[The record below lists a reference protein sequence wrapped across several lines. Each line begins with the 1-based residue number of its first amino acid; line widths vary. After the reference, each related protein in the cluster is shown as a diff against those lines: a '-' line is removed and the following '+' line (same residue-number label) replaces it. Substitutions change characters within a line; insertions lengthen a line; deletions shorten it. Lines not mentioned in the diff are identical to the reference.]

1 MCINLAF
8 VIETTMDMVKKFEW
22 LLSNNENECLEF
34 KTASKNFDSDDLWKY
49 FSALSNEA
57 NLQWKKQARLVF
69 WVNDNHEVVWTNFRN
84 DSKSLQ
90 SLKKEIWNQTSNSI
104 TFSNIHEIFYEWKRI
119 LMFEIPAAPQWMPV
133 YWKWHLYWRSW
144 ESLEPLNPQKYELIR
159 NKNPDWSAEIC
170 PEATIDDLDSEAILR
185 ARELYTVKN
194 PSKKEEIQSRDDV
207 TFLNK
212 AKITIHWKI
221 TNTAILLLWKP
232 ESEPLLSPA
241 IAKIS
246 WILRNRDWIEVD
258 YQHFSCPF
266 ILTINEVC
274 AKIRNLKYRYI
285 VKDSLFPEEVDKY
298 DSYTIREAL
307 NNCIAHQDYT
317 MWWKINIV
325 ENEDSLV
332 FSNSWSF
339 IPETIENV
347 IESDSPSDYYRNRF
361 LADAM
366 VNLNMIDTIWSWIKR
381 MFILQREKLFPL
393 PEYNISKDKVSVTII
408 GKVLDI
414 NYARKLAKIPN
425 LSLVDIMLLDKV
437 QKWKTL
443 TKDEVKALRKKNLIE
458 WKSPN
463 FIISSDV
470 ANETDQKSEY
480 IQLRWIDD
488 EYSKKIIIDYIKE
501 FWRATRKGL
510 EKTLISK
517 LPDVLSEKQKKDKIK
532 NLLQSLKKEGKI
544 IVDENSKGR
553 AWILVSSKS

>member
-1 MCINLAF
+1 MNI
-8 VIETTMDMVKKFEW
+8 VKKFEW
-22 LLSNNENECLEF
+22 LLSNTENECLEF
-34 KTASKNFDSDDLWKY
+34 KTASNTFNFDDLWKY

-57 NLQWKKQARLVF
+57 NLQRKKESWLIF
-69 WVNDNHEVVWTNFRN
+69 WVNDKHEIVGTNFRN
-84 DSKSLQ
+84 DSKSLL
-90 SLKKEIWNQTSNSI
+90 SLKKEIWDNTNNRI
-104 TFSNIHEIFYEWKRI
+104 TFINIHEIEIEWKRV
-119 LMFEIPAAPQWMPV
+119 LMFEIPTAPQGIPTS
-133 YWKWHLYWRSW
+133 WKWHYYWREG
-144 ESLEPLNPQKYELIR
+144 ESLEPLSNKKYEIIR
-159 NKNPDWSAEIC
+159 NKNPDRSAEIC
-170 PEATIDDLDSEAILR
+170 SDATLDDLDPEAILK
-185 ARELYTVKN
+185 ARELYIVKN
-194 PSKKEEIQSRDDV
+194 PSKKDEIQSRDDV

-246 WILRNRDWIEVD
+246 WILRDRDWLEVD

-266 ILTINEVC
+266 IITINEAC

-285 VKDSLFPEEVDKY
+285 IKDSLFPEEVDKY
-298 DSYTIREAL
+298 DSFIIREAL

-317 MWWKINIV
+317 MGGKINIV

-381 MFILQREKLFPL
+381 MFNLQRKKLFPL

-414 NYARKLAKIPN
+414 NYARKLARIPN
-425 LSLVDIMLLDKV
+425 LSLIDIMLLDKV
-437 QKWKTL
+437 QKWKEL
-443 TKDEVKALRKKNLIE
+443 TKDEIKILRKKKLIE

-463 FIISSDV
+463 FIISSDI
-470 ANETDQKSEY
+470 ASETDQKSEY
-480 IQLRWIDD
+480 IQLRGIDD
-488 EYSKKIIIDYIKE
+488 EYSKKIILDYIKK
-501 FWRATRKGL
+501 FWKATRKDL
-510 EKTLISK
+510 ERTLIVK
-517 LPDVLSEKQKKDKIK
+517 LPDILSEQQKKDKIK
-532 NLLQSLKKEGKI
+532 NLLQSLKKSGKI
-544 IVDENSKGR
+544 IVDEKSKDR
-553 AWILVSSKS
+553 ARIFTSSES

>member
-69 WVNDNHEVVWTNFRN
+69 WVNDNHEVIWTNFRN

-170 PEATIDDLDSEAILR
+170 SDATINDLDSEAILR

-437 QKWKTL
+437 QKWKAL

-470 ANETDQKSEY
+470 ASETDQKSEY

-488 EYSKKIIIDYIKE
+488 EYSKKIIIDYIKK
-501 FWRATRKGL
+501 FWKATRKDI
-510 EKTLISK
+510 EKTLIVK
-517 LPDVLSEKQKKDKIK
+517 LPDVLSEQQKKDKIK
-532 NLLQSLKKEGKI
+532 NLLQSLKKSGKI

>member
-1 MCINLAF
+1 MI
-8 VIETTMDMVKKFEW
+8 KKFHS
-22 LLSNNENECLEF
+22 LLNNNENECLEF
-34 KTASKNFDSDDLWKY
+34 KTASNNFNFNDIWKY

-57 NLQWKKQARLVF
+57 NLQWKKEAWLIF
-69 WVNDNHEVVWTNFRN
+69 WVNDKHEIVWTNFRN
-84 DSKSLQ
+84 DAKSLQ
-90 SLKKEIWNQTSNSI
+90 SLKKEIWDKTSNRI
-104 TFSNIHEIFYEWKRI
+104 TFSNIHEIHDEWKRI

-133 YWKWHLYWRSW
+133 SRMWHQYWREW
-144 ESLEPLNPQKYELIR
+144 ESLEPLSQKKYDLIR
-159 NKNPDWSAEIC
+159 SKNPDWSAEIC
-170 PEATIDDLDSEAILR
+170 SDATIDDLDPEAILR
-185 ARELYTVKN
+185 ARELYVIKN
-194 PSKKEEIQSRDDV
+194 PDKKEEIKMWDDI

-246 WILRNRDWIEVD
+246 WILRDRDWIEVD

-317 MWWKINIV
+317 MWWKINVV

-332 FSNSWSF
+332 FTNLWSF

-347 IESDSPSDYYRNRF
+347 IESDAPSDYYRNRF
-361 LADAM
+361 LAEAM
-366 VNLNMIDTIWSWIKR
+366 VNFNMIDTIWSWIKK
-381 MFILQREKLFPL
+381 MFNLQRQKLFPL
-393 PEYNISKDKVSVTII
+393 PEYNISKDRVSVTII

-414 NYARKLAKIPN
+414 NYARKLARIPN
-425 LSLVDIMLLDKV
+425 LSLIDIMLLDKV

-443 TKDEVKALRKKNLIE
+443 TKDEIKTLRKKKLIE

-488 EYSKKIIIDYIKE
+488 EYSKKIIVDYIKE

-517 LPDVLSEKQKKDKIK
+517 LPDVLSEQQKKDKIK

-544 IVDENSKGR
+544 IVDENSKDR
-553 AWILVSSKS
+553 SRILVPSKS

>member
-1 MCINLAF
+1 MI
-8 VIETTMDMVKKFEW
+8 KKFHS
-22 LLSNNENECLEF
+22 LLNNNENECLEF
-34 KTASKNFDSDDLWKY
+34 KTASNNFNFNDIWKY

-57 NLQWKKQARLVF
+57 NLQWKKEAWLIF
-69 WVNDNHEVVWTNFRN
+69 WVNDNHEIVWTNFRN
-84 DSKSLQ
+84 NAKSLQ
-90 SLKKEIWNQTSNSI
+90 SLKKEIWDKTSNRI
-104 TFSNIHEIFYEWKRI
+104 TFSNIHEIYDKGKRI

-133 YWKWHLYWRSW
+133 SRMWHQYWREW
-144 ESLEPLNPQKYELIR
+144 ESLEPLSQKKYDLIR
-159 NKNPDWSAEIC
+159 SKNPDWSAEIC
-170 PEATIDDLDSEAILR
+170 SDATINDLDPEAILR
-185 ARELYTVKN
+185 ARELYVIKN
-194 PSKKEEIQSRDDV
+194 PDKKEEIKTWDDV

-246 WILRNRDWIEVD
+246 WILRDRDWIEVD

-317 MWWKINIV
+317 MWWKINVV

-332 FSNSWSF
+332 FTNLWSF

-347 IESDSPSDYYRNRF
+347 IESDAPSDYYRNRF
-361 LADAM
+361 LAEAM
-366 VNLNMIDTIWSWIKR
+366 VNFNMIDTIWSWIKK
-381 MFILQREKLFPL
+381 MFNLQRQKLFPL
-393 PEYNISKDKVSVTII
+393 PEYNISKDRVSVTII

-414 NYARKLAKIPN
+414 NYARKLARIQN
-425 LSLVDIMLLDKV
+425 LSLIDIMLLDKV
-437 QKWKTL
+437 QKWKKL
-443 TKDEVKALRKKNLIE
+443 NKDEIKILKKKKLIE

-463 FIISSDV
+463 FIISSDI
-470 ANETDQKSEY
+470 ANKTDQKSEY
-480 IQLRWIDD
+480 IKLRWIND
-488 EYSKKIIIDYIKE
+488 EYSKKIIIDYIKK
-501 FWRATRKGL
+501 FWKATRKDI
-510 EKTLISK
+510 EETLIEK
-517 LPDVLSEKQKKDKIK
+517 LPDILSEQQKKDKIK

-544 IVDENSKGR
+544 IVDENSKDR
-553 AWILVSSKS
+553 SRILVPSKS